1 MIHRTIQEPI
11 HKTHV
16 LPAIFKREYLP
27 PKVADSNE
35 VKKAIDEAFRNAL
48 SPTTNSTTE
57 TFVNESSEQTMP
69 QEVQDYSLQTEPE
82 IEQTTSTNQIF
93 QSQMII
99 PQTQS
104 FIVPIQN
111 QSQILI
117 PTPISQPQIT
127 QSVPLVNMVVPQS
140 TQIIQP
146 VPQPTQIMQ
155 SQIIQPVP
163 QTTQVMQSQIIQP
176 VPQTTQIIQPVVQ
189 PTQVIQSNPQPT
201 QIIQPVP
208 QPTQI
213 IQPVVQPTQI
223 IQPIPQPT
231 QIIQPIPQPTQ
242 IIQSVPQQSLIIQPI
257 PQATPLLGQTII
269 MPIGPMAFT
278 TQPLLANTY
287 QASTY

>member
-35 VKKAIDEAFRNAL
+35 VKKAIDEAFRNVL
-48 SPTTNSTTE
+48 SPTTNLTTE
-57 TFVNESSEQTMP
+57 TLENEFSEQTIP

-117 PTPISQPQIT
+117 PTPISQTQIN
-127 QSVPLVNMVVPQS
+127 QSVPIVNMVVPQS

-155 SQIIQPVP
+155 SQIIQ
-163 QTTQVMQSQIIQP
+163 T

-257 PQATPLLGQTII
+257 PQATPLLGQTIL
-269 MPIGPMAFT
+269 MPIGPMAIT
-278 TQPLLANTY
+278 TQPLLANAF

>member
-57 TFVNESSEQTMP
+57 TLENESSEQIIS

-82 IEQTTSTNQIF
+82 IEQTTTNQIF
-93 QSQMII
+93 QSQMIM

-117 PTPISQPQIT
+117 PTPVSQPQIT
-127 QSVPLVNMVVPQS
+127 QSVPLVNMVVPQPTQIIES
-140 TQIIQP
+140 VPQQTQMIQSQIIQP
-146 VPQPTQIMQ
+146 VPQPTQLIQ
-155 SQIIQPVP
+155 SNPQQTQVILSVP
-163 QTTQVMQSQIIQP
+163 QQ
-176 VPQTTQIIQPVVQ
+176 TQIIQPQIIQ
-189 PTQVIQSNPQPT
+189 PFPQPT
-201 QIIQPVP
+201 QIIQPVS
-208 QPTQI
+208 
-213 IQPVVQPTQI
+213 QPTQI
-223 IQPIPQPT
+223 IQPIPQS
-231 QIIQPIPQPTQ
+231 TQ
-242 IIQSVPQQSLIIQPI
+242 IIQSVPQQSLIIQPVTQPTQIIQPI

-269 MPIGPMAFT
+269 MPIGPMAIT

>member
-27 PKVADSNE
+27 PKVADPNE

-48 SPTTNSTTE
+48 SQTPYSTKD
-57 TFVNESSEQTMP
+57 TFENEYSEQTIP

-82 IEQTTSTNQIF
+82 IEQTTTPQIF

-111 QSQILI
+111 QSQIYI
-117 PTPISQPQIT
+117 PTPISQTPIT
-127 QSVPLVNMVVPQS
+127 KSVPLVNIV
-140 TQIIQP
+140 
-146 VPQPTQIMQ
+146 
-155 SQIIQPVP
+155 
-163 QTTQVMQSQIIQP
+163 
-176 VPQTTQIIQPVVQ
+176 
-189 PTQVIQSNPQPT
+189 
-201 QIIQPVP
+201 VP

-213 IQPVVQPTQI
+213 IQPPI
-223 IQPIPQPT
+223 IQPVL
-231 QIIQPIPQPTQ
+231 QPTQ
-242 IIQSVPQQSLIIQPI
+242 IIQSVPQQPQIIQPVLQQTQIVQPVPQPIQVIQPVPPPTQIIQPI

-269 MPIGPMAFT
+269 MPIGPMTIT

>member
-27 PKVADSNE
+27 PKVADPNE

-48 SPTTNSTTE
+48 SQTPYSTTD
-57 TFVNESSEQTMP
+57 TFENESSEQTIP
-69 QEVQDYSLQTEPE
+69 QEVQDYSLLTEPE
-82 IEQTTSTNQIF
+82 IEQTTTPQIF

-111 QSQILI
+111 QSQIYI
-117 PTPISQPQIT
+117 PTPISQTPIT
-127 QSVPLVNMVVPQS
+127 KSVPLVNMV
-140 TQIIQP
+140 

-163 QTTQVMQSQIIQP
+163 QTTQ
-176 VPQTTQIIQPVVQ
+176 
-189 PTQVIQSNPQPT
+189 
-201 QIIQPVP
+201 IIQPVP

-213 IQPVVQPTQI
+213 IQPVLQQPQI
-223 IQPIPQPT
+223 IQPVLQQTQIVQPVPQPI
-231 QIIQPIPQPTQ
+231 QFIQPVPPPTQ
-242 IIQSVPQQSLIIQPI
+242 IIQPI

-269 MPIGPMAFT
+269 MPIGTMTIT
-278 TQPLLANTY
+278 TQPLFANTY

>member
-69 QEVQDYSLQTEPE
+69 QEVQDYSLQTEQE
-82 IEQTTSTNQIF
+82 IEQTTSTNHIF

-146 VPQPTQIMQ
+146 VPQPTQI
-155 SQIIQPVP
+155 
-163 QTTQVMQSQIIQP
+163 MQSQIIQP

-257 PQATPLLGQTII
+257 PQATPLLGQTIL

>member
-57 TFVNESSEQTMP
+57 TLENEFSEQTIP
-69 QEVQDYSLQTEPE
+69 HEVQDYSLQTEPE
-82 IEQTTSTNQIF
+82 IEQTTTPQIF

-111 QSQILI
+111 QSQIYI
-117 PTPISQPQIT
+117 PTPISQTPIT
-127 QSVPLVNMVVPQS
+127 KSVPLVNIV
-140 TQIIQP
+140 
-146 VPQPTQIMQ
+146 
-155 SQIIQPVP
+155 
-163 QTTQVMQSQIIQP
+163 
-176 VPQTTQIIQPVVQ
+176 
-189 PTQVIQSNPQPT
+189 
-201 QIIQPVP
+201 VP

-213 IQPVVQPTQI
+213 IQPPI
-223 IQPIPQPT
+223 IQPVL
-231 QIIQPIPQPTQ
+231 QPTQ
-242 IIQSVPQQSLIIQPI
+242 IIQSVPQQPQIIQPVLQQTQIVQPVPQPIQVIQPVLQQTQIIQPI
-257 PQATPLLGQTII
+257 PQVTPLFGQTII
-269 MPIGPMAFT
+269 MPIGPMTIT

>member
-48 SPTTNSTTE
+48 SQTPYSTKD
-57 TFVNESSEQTMP
+57 TFENEYSEQTIP

-82 IEQTTSTNQIF
+82 IEQTTTPQIF

-111 QSQILI
+111 QSQIYI
-117 PTPISQPQIT
+117 PTPISQTPIT
-127 QSVPLVNMVVPQS
+127 KSVPLVNMV
-140 TQIIQP
+140 

-163 QTTQVMQSQIIQP
+163 QTTQ
-176 VPQTTQIIQPVVQ
+176 
-189 PTQVIQSNPQPT
+189 
-201 QIIQPVP
+201 IIQPVP

-213 IQPVVQPTQI
+213 IQPVLQQTQIVQLVPQPIQVIQPVPPPTQ
-223 IQPIPQPT
+223 
-231 QIIQPIPQPTQ
+231 
-242 IIQSVPQQSLIIQPI
+242 IIQPI

>member
-48 SPTTNSTTE
+48 SKTPYSTTD
-57 TFVNESSEQTMP
+57 TFENEYSEQIIP

-82 IEQTTSTNQIF
+82 IEQTTTPQIF

-111 QSQILI
+111 QSQIYI
-117 PTPISQPQIT
+117 PTPISQTPIT
-127 QSVPLVNMVVPQS
+127 KSVPLVNMV
-140 TQIIQP
+140 

-163 QTTQVMQSQIIQP
+163 QTTQ
-176 VPQTTQIIQPVVQ
+176 
-189 PTQVIQSNPQPT
+189 
-201 QIIQPVP
+201 IIQPVP

-213 IQPVVQPTQI
+213 IQPVLQQPQI
-223 IQPIPQPT
+223 IQPVLSQTQIVQPVPQPI
-231 QIIQPIPQPTQ
+231 QFIQPVPPPTQ
-242 IIQSVPQQSLIIQPI
+242 IIQPI
-257 PQATPLLGQTII
+257 PQATPLFGQTII
-269 MPIGPMAFT
+269 MPIEPMTIT
-278 TQPLLANTY
+278 TQPLLANAY

>member
-11 HKTHV
+11 HKTHI

-57 TFVNESSEQTMP
+57 TFVNESSEQTLP

-82 IEQTTSTNQIF
+82 IEQTTTNQIF

-127 QSVPLVNMVVPQS
+127 QSVPLVNMVVPQ
-140 TQIIQP
+140 
-146 VPQPTQIMQ
+146 
-155 SQIIQPVP
+155 
-163 QTTQVMQSQIIQP
+163 
-176 VPQTTQIIQPVVQ
+176 
-189 PTQVIQSNPQPT
+189 PT

-208 QPTQI
+208 QPTKIMQSQI

-257 PQATPLLGQTII
+257 PQATPL
-269 MPIGPMAFT
+269 
-278 TQPLLANTY
+278 
-287 QASTY
+287 

>member
-1 MIHRTIQEPI
+1 MIHRTIQDPI

-27 PKVADSNE
+27 PKVADPNE

-48 SPTTNSTTE
+48 SQTPYSTKD
-57 TFVNESSEQTMP
+57 TFENEYSEQTIP

-82 IEQTTSTNQIF
+82 IEQTTTPQIF

-111 QSQILI
+111 QSQIYI
-117 PTPISQPQIT
+117 PTPISQTPIT
-127 QSVPLVNMVVPQS
+127 KSVPLVNMV
-140 TQIIQP
+140 

-163 QTTQVMQSQIIQP
+163 QTTQ
-176 VPQTTQIIQPVVQ
+176 
-189 PTQVIQSNPQPT
+189 
-201 QIIQPVP
+201 IIQPVP

-213 IQPVVQPTQI
+213 IQPVLQQPQI
-223 IQPIPQPT
+223 IQPVLQQTQIVQPVPQPI
-231 QIIQPIPQPTQ
+231 QVIQPVPPPTQ
-242 IIQSVPQQSLIIQPI
+242 IIQPI
-257 PQATPLLGQTII
+257 PQATPLFGQTII
-269 MPIGPMAFT
+269 MPIGPMTIT
-278 TQPLLANTY
+278 TQPLFANTY

>member
-1 MIHRTIQEPI
+1 MIHRTIQDPI

-27 PKVADSNE
+27 PKVADPNE

-48 SPTTNSTTE
+48 SQTPYSTKD
-57 TFVNESSEQTMP
+57 TFENEYSEQTIP

-82 IEQTTSTNQIF
+82 IEQTTTPQIF

-111 QSQILI
+111 QSQIYI
-117 PTPISQPQIT
+117 PTPISQTPIT
-127 QSVPLVNMVVPQS
+127 KSVPLVNMV
-140 TQIIQP
+140 

-163 QTTQVMQSQIIQP
+163 QTTQ
-176 VPQTTQIIQPVVQ
+176 
-189 PTQVIQSNPQPT
+189 
-201 QIIQPVP
+201 IIQPVP

-213 IQPVVQPTQI
+213 IQPVLQQPQI
-223 IQPIPQPT
+223 IQPVLQQTQIVQPVPPPT
-231 QIIQPIPQPTQ
+231 Q
-242 IIQSVPQQSLIIQPI
+242 IIQPI
-257 PQATPLLGQTII
+257 PQATPLFGQTII
-269 MPIGPMAFT
+269 MPIGPMTIT
-278 TQPLLANTY
+278 TQPLFANTY

>member
-48 SPTTNSTTE
+48 SPTTNSTTA
-57 TFVNESSEQTMP
+57 TFENESSEQIIP

-127 QSVPLVNMVVPQS
+127 QSVPLVNMVVPQ
-140 TQIIQP
+140 
-146 VPQPTQIMQ
+146 PT
-155 SQIIQPVP
+155 QIIQPVP

-189 PTQVIQSNPQPT
+189 PTQVIQSNPQQT

-278 TQPLLANTY
+278 TQPLLANIY
-287 QASTY
+287 QASNY

>member
-27 PKVADSNE
+27 PKVADPNE

-48 SPTTNSTTE
+48 SQTPYSTKD
-57 TFVNESSEQTMP
+57 TFENEYSEQTIP

-82 IEQTTSTNQIF
+82 IEQTTTPQIF

-111 QSQILI
+111 QSQIYI
-117 PTPISQPQIT
+117 PTPISQTPIT
-127 QSVPLVNMVVPQS
+127 KSVPLVNIV
-140 TQIIQP
+140 
-146 VPQPTQIMQ
+146 
-155 SQIIQPVP
+155 
-163 QTTQVMQSQIIQP
+163 
-176 VPQTTQIIQPVVQ
+176 
-189 PTQVIQSNPQPT
+189 
-201 QIIQPVP
+201 VP

-213 IQPVVQPTQI
+213 IQPPI
-223 IQPIPQPT
+223 IQPVL
-231 QIIQPIPQPTQ
+231 QPTQ
-242 IIQSVPQQSLIIQPI
+242 IIQSVPQQPQIIQPVLQQTQIVQPVPQPIQVIQPVPPPTQIIQPI

-269 MPIGPMAFT
+269 MPIGPMTIT
-278 TQPLLANTY
+278 TQPLFANTY